1 MNGRVGHMQR
11 LLAVLALATE
21 SGQADVEAFIDDIEL
36 QDLVVL
42 IANLADLALRGIS
55 QPDADPK
62 RRAALCAWLR
72 TELTWQIA
80 ADGA

>member
-1 MNGRVGHMQR
+1 MNGRAGHMQR
-11 LLAVLALATE
+11 LLVVLALAAE

-55 QPDADPK
+55 QPDADLSGGPP
-62 RRAALCAWLR
+62 CAPGCGPNSPSR
-72 TELTWQIA
+72 
-80 ADGA
+80 